1 MDPIQKFLNCSGE
14 NVPLSC
20 TVNNDYNINFTNVN
34 ISGKSETKNQQN
46 ANQLLGNK
54 FSAHLA
60 ILTLFTNMRQNF
72 LKTSLINITSD
83 LNV

>member
-1 MDPIQKFLNCSGE
+1 MDPIQKFLECSGE
-14 NVPLSC
+14 TVTLNC
-20 TVNNDYNINFTNVN
+20 AVNNDYNINFTNTD

-46 ANQLLGNK
+46 ANQLLGDH